1 MNEETDK
8 YKHKYKYKYELA
20 EINIFFLRYVYVINY
35 FVIRSVQCTY
45 LPIDFYLF
53 LFTIYLKIHR

>member
-20 EINIFFLRYVYVINY
+20 EINIFFLHDMY
-35 FVIRSVQCTY
+35 T
-45 LPIDFYLF
+45 
-53 LFTIYLKIHR
+53 